1 MAAGRHGAHRQGG
14 PLRVQGTGG
23 TEPQLRFRY
32 PGTATIRGATAGVHL
47 RVRATSSMG
56 VDRKRVVNGEAVT
69 FTGRI
74 RGEAVPS
81 GGKLLQ
87 LQVFSRGSWLTFA
100 TPRTDARGR
109 WQHDYRFTATEASP
123 ATGSASASPA
133 RRASHT
139 TPGHRARCGWRSSD
153 FDPAGYDQAMPRG
166 GLAATPDLLAY
177 LGRYGARTDDV
188 LDRVRAE
195 TAEMPAAQMQVTAD
209 QGALIEL
216 LVKLIG
222 AKDALEVGTFTGY
235 SAICIAR
242 GLGENGRLT
251 CLELDPERA
260 AIARANLD
268 EAGVG
273 ERVEILVGPAGESL
287 EAMAAVASFDFAFID
302 ADKTGYPEYYE
313 LVLQR
318 MRPGGLILLD
328 NMLQGGGVLTPE
340 SENARVIDE
349 LNQRIHDDERVD
361 MAMTISAD
369 GLTFVR
375 VR

>member
-1 MAAGRHGAHRQGG
+1 
-14 PLRVQGTGG
+14 
-23 TEPQLRFRY
+23 
-32 PGTATIRGATAGVHL
+32 
-47 RVRATSSMG
+47 
-56 VDRKRVVNGEAVT
+56 
-69 FTGRI
+69 
-74 RGEAVPS
+74 
-81 GGKLLQ
+81 
-87 LQVFSRGSWLTFA
+87 
-100 TPRTDARGR
+100 
-109 WQHDYRFTATEASP
+109 
-123 ATGSASASPA
+123 
-133 RRASHT
+133 
-139 TPGHRARCGWRSSD
+139 
-153 FDPAGYDQAMPRG
+153 MPRG

-273 ERVEILVGPAGESL
+273 ERVEILMGPAGESL

>member
-1 MAAGRHGAHRQGG
+1 MTQ
-14 PLRVQGTGG
+14 
-23 TEPQLRFRY
+23 
-32 PGTATIRGATAGVHL
+32 
-47 RVRATSSMG
+47 
-56 VDRKRVVNGEAVT
+56 
-69 FTGRI
+69 
-74 RGEAVPS
+74 
-81 GGKLLQ
+81 
-87 LQVFSRGSWLTFA
+87 
-100 TPRTDARGR
+100 
-109 WQHDYRFTATEASP
+109 
-123 ATGSASASPA
+123 
-133 RRASHT
+133 
-139 TPGHRARCGWRSSD
+139 
-153 FDPAGYDQAMPRG
+153 AGYDQAMPRG

-216 LVKLIG
+216 LVKLVG

-251 CLELDPERA
+251 CLELEPERA

-268 EAGVG
+268 EARVG

-328 NMLQGGGVLTPE
+328 NMLQGGRVLTHE

-369 GLTFVR
+369 GLMFVR

>member
-1 MAAGRHGAHRQGG
+1 
-14 PLRVQGTGG
+14 
-23 TEPQLRFRY
+23 
-32 PGTATIRGATAGVHL
+32 
-47 RVRATSSMG
+47 
-56 VDRKRVVNGEAVT
+56 
-69 FTGRI
+69 
-74 RGEAVPS
+74 
-81 GGKLLQ
+81 
-87 LQVFSRGSWLTFA
+87 
-100 TPRTDARGR
+100 
-109 WQHDYRFTATEASP
+109 
-123 ATGSASASPA
+123 
-133 RRASHT
+133 
-139 TPGHRARCGWRSSD
+139 
-153 FDPAGYDQAMPRG
+153 MPRG
-166 GLAATPDLLAY
+166 GIEATPDLLAY

-195 TAEMPAAQMQVTAD
+195 TAQMPSAQMQVTAD

-222 AKDALEVGTFTGY
+222 ARRAVEVGTFTGY

-242 GLGENGRLT
+242 GLGEEGRLT

-260 AIARANLD
+260 EIARGNL
-268 EAGVG
+268 EAAGVL

-287 EAMAAVASFDFAFID
+287 EAMAAVATFDFAFID
-302 ADKTGYPEYYE
+302 ADKSGYPEYYE
-313 LVLQR
+313 LVLER

-328 NMLQGGGVLTPE
+328 NMLQSGRVLTRE

-369 GLTFVR
+369 GLMFVR